1 MENKNLNKSKNFKHR
16 IATLEDIPEIKK
28 LMELSINDLLG
39 PLLTPEQLEASF
51 DSMGLDDQLIR
62 DGTYFMIFNEDTF
75 VGCGG
80 WSNRE
85 TLFGGN
91 HTPNRDDNFLD
102 PAKDSARI
110 RAMYTHP
117 DWTRQGIG
125 SLVIHL
131 GENAA
136 KKLGFKKCELMATQS
151 GKLLYETQGYKPIE
165 EIEYQS
171 NSGKTVPMVRMRKK
185 FSN

>member
-1 MENKNLNKSKNFKHR
+1 MKEFTHR
-16 IATLEDIPEIKK
+16 IAAYEDIPTIEV
-28 LMELSINDLLG
+28 LMELSINQLLG
-39 PLLTPEQLEASF
+39 PLLSVEQLEASF
-51 DSMGLDDQLIR
+51 DSMGLDDQLIK
-62 DGTYFMIFNEDTF
+62 DGTYFMIFHDEVF

-102 PAKDSARI
+102 PLKDSARI

-117 DWTRQGIG
+117 DWARQGIG
-125 SLVIHL
+125 SLVMHL

-136 KKLGFKKCELMATQS
+136 KELGFKKCELMATQS
-151 GKLLYETQGYKPIE
+151 GKLLYETQGYESIE
-165 EIEYQS
+165 NILYKTET
-171 NSGKTVPMVRMRKK
+171 GKTVPMIRMEKII
-185 FSN
+185 

>member
-1 MENKNLNKSKNFKHR
+1 MKEFTHR
-16 IATLEDIPEIKK
+16 IATYEDTPTIEV
-28 LMELSINDLLG
+28 LMELSINQLLG
-39 PLLTPEQLEASF
+39 PLLSAEQLEASF
-51 DSMGLDDQLIR
+51 NSMGLDDQLIK
-62 DGTYFMIFNEDTF
+62 DGTYFMIFCDEVF

-102 PAKDSARI
+102 PLKDSARI

-117 DWTRQGIG
+117 DWARQGIG
-125 SLVIHL
+125 SLVMHL

-136 KKLGFKKCELMATQS
+136 KELSFKKCELMATQS
-151 GKLLYETQGYKPIE
+151 GKLLYATQGYESIE
-165 EIEYQS
+165 DILYKTET
-171 NSGKTVPMVRMRKK
+171 GKKVPMIRMEKII
-185 FSN
+185 

>member
-1 MENKNLNKSKNFKHR
+1 MKEFTHR
-16 IATLEDIPEIKK
+16 IATYEDIPTIEV
-28 LMELSINDLLG
+28 LMELSINQLLG
-39 PLLTPEQLEASF
+39 PLLSAEQLEASF
-51 DSMGLDDQLIR
+51 DSMGLDDQLIK
-62 DGTYFMIFNEDTF
+62 DGTYFMIFCDEVF

-102 PAKDSARI
+102 PLKDSARI

-117 DWTRQGIG
+117 DWARRGIG
-125 SLVIHL
+125 SLVMHL

-136 KKLGFKKCELMATQS
+136 KELGFKKCELMATQS
-151 GKLLYETQGYKPIE
+151 GKLLYETQGYESIE
-165 EIEYQS
+165 DILYKTET
-171 NSGKTVPMVRMRKK
+171 GKTVPMIRMEKII
-185 FSN
+185 

>member
-1 MENKNLNKSKNFKHR
+1 MKEFTHR
-16 IATLEDIPEIKK
+16 IATHEDIPTIEV
-28 LMELSINDLLG
+28 LMELSINQLLG
-39 PLLTPEQLEASF
+39 PLLSAEQLEASF
-51 DSMGLDDQLIR
+51 DSMGLDDQLIK
-62 DGTYFMIFNEDTF
+62 DGTYFMIFCDEVF

-102 PAKDSARI
+102 PLKDSARI

-117 DWTRQGIG
+117 DWARQGIG
-125 SLVIHL
+125 SLVMHL

-136 KKLGFKKCELMATQS
+136 KELGFKKCELMATQS
-151 GKLLYETQGYKPIE
+151 GKLLYETQGYEFIE
-165 EIEYQS
+165 DILYKTET
-171 NSGKTVPMVRMRKK
+171 GKTVPMIRMEKII
-185 FSN
+185 

>member
-1 MENKNLNKSKNFKHR
+1 MKEFTHR
-16 IATLEDIPEIKK
+16 IATYEDIPTIKV
-28 LMELSINDLLG
+28 LMELSINRLLG
-39 PLLTPEQLEASF
+39 PLLSVEQLEASF
-51 DSMGLDDQLIR
+51 DSMGLDDQLIK
-62 DGTYFMIFNEDTF
+62 DGTYFMIFYDEVF

-102 PAKDSARI
+102 PLKDSARI

-117 DWTRQGIG
+117 DWARQGIG
-125 SLVIHL
+125 SLVMHL

-136 KKLGFKKCELMATQS
+136 RKLGFKKCELMATQS
-151 GKLLYETQGYKPIE
+151 GKLLYETQGYEAIE
-165 EIEYQS
+165 DILYKTDT
-171 NSGKTVPMVRMRKK
+171 GKTVPMTRMEKII
-185 FSN
+185 

>member
-1 MENKNLNKSKNFKHR
+1 MKEFTHR
-16 IATLEDIPEIKK
+16 IATYEDIPTIEV
-28 LMELSINDLLG
+28 LMELSINQLLG
-39 PLLTPEQLEASF
+39 PLLSAEQLEASF
-51 DSMGLDDQLIR
+51 DSMGLDDQLIK
-62 DGTYFMIFNEDTF
+62 DGTYFMIFCDEVF

-102 PAKDSARI
+102 PLKDSARI

-117 DWTRQGIG
+117 DWARQGIG
-125 SLVIHL
+125 SLVMHL
-131 GENAA
+131 GEKAA

-151 GKLLYETQGYKPIE
+151 GKLLYATQGYESIE
-165 EIEYQS
+165 DILYKTET
-171 NSGKTVPMVRMRKK
+171 GKTVPMIRMEKII
-185 FSN
+185 